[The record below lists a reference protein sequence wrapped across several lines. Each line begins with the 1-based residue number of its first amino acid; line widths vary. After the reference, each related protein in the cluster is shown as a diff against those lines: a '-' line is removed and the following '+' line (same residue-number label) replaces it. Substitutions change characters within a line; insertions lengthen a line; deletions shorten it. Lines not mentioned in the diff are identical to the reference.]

1 MNKVRLQLLLRKYV
15 NNTCSESEL
24 EEFLD
29 LLKRADYEPEIKAA
43 LSEYWKE
50 ISEADIPVEVQNE
63 PDQEKWF
70 NEIYSDALAREE
82 SGFAHTKT
90 DKTNLRKQMPRK
102 SFRTNWLMVAATIVI
117 SALLSVFFV
126 MNSQESA
133 HDEESVYLVKAPE
146 AGEKIRFTL
155 SDGTQVHLNSESKLT
170 YPKNFDNSGR
180 EVELEGEAYFVV
192 ASDENRPFTVQT
204 HDVTTRVLGTSFNIR
219 SYPDENEVIVAVS
232 SGKVALTDQHNGA
245 EAPDVVLEANQWAN
259 YSHETREFKS
269 ESGNISAFT
278 AWNEGVLYYHDETL
292 EQVAAQLE
300 RWYGVSIAFEND
312 VLKSC
317 VIRGEHRDE
326 SLVNVLNAITYAF
339 SMDYE
344 IEDRQV
350 ILAGNS
356 CR

>member
-1 MNKVRLQLLLRKYV
+1 MKKVRLQLLLRKYI

-102 SFRTNWLMVAATIVI
+102 SFRTNWLMVAATLVI

-192 ASDENRPFTVQT
+192 ARDENRPFTVQT

-232 SGKVALTDQHNGA
+232 SGKVALTDQYNGA
-245 EAPDVVLEANQWAN
+245 KAPDVVLEANQWAN

-300 RWYGVSIAFEND
+300 RWYGVSITFEND